1 MSDAHDNLDERIA
14 LARRNIADLTEQAA
28 AAAGAGAEEALA
40 ARLDQLQSQL
50 DDLLR
55 RREAL
60 ESKGPA

>member
-1 MSDAHDNLDERIA
+1 MAAAHDTLDERIA
-14 LARRNIADLTEQAA
+14 LARRNIADLTEQAT

-40 ARLDQLQSQL
+40 ALLDQLQSQL

>member
-1 MSDAHDNLDERIA
+1 MSDAQDSLDQRIA
-14 LARRNIADLTEQAA
+14 LVRRNIADLTEQAT

-60 ESKGPA
+60 ERGGQA